1 MYYKMHTFSIKY
13 EVLYLYSNFTTGRST
28 NSN

>member
-1 MYYKMHTFSIKY
+1 MHTFSIKY